1 MKEKTLPI
9 TIRLPESRVFLIR
22 DMAKA
27 FGVTT
32 SKLASVMLETGFV
45 MVDEVEKKNKTERKT
60 KAKNA
65 KKDTSK
71 NG

>member
-9 TIRLPESRVFLIR
+9 TIRLPESRVLLIR

-27 FGVTT
+27 FGVAP
-32 SKLASVMLETGFV
+32 SRLASVMLETGFV
-45 MVDEVEKKNKTERKT
+45 MVDEVEKKNKSEAMS
-60 KAKNA
+60 KAKKA
-65 KKDTSK
+65 KKDASK